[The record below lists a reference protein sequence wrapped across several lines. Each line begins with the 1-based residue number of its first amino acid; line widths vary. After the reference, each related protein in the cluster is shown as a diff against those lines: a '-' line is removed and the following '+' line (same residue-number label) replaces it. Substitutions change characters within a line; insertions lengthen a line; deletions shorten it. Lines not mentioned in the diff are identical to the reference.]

1 MADNNSVDD
10 FFNKKKK
17 KTSKKNKKT
26 MLTAADLLK
35 ETEEPRE
42 IENQPKDQVN
52 RENQA
57 QEDEWLEQDSEQV
70 FVIEG
75 AGLKRL
81 VTDEKILPEK
91 DQNSSDNEEGGEENR
106 EKGETS
112 WKQTDSENAPPQQPS
127 GQMPGQMPTRQP
139 EPEQEENKTA
149 SEPQKSKYVP
159 PSQRKVAPR
168 MPEPSGPYRNRQKI
182 NIESNADFPTLGAA
196 ADQVAEGFDVVTTKA
211 GGRSWGGG
219 SMAASAAST
228 GVSNRFQGLENH

>member
-1 MADNNSVDD
+1 MADNSVDD

-42 IENQPKDQVN
+42 IENQPKDQV
-52 RENQA
+52 

-112 WKQTDSENAPPQQPS
+112 WKQTDMENAPPQQAS

-219 SMAASAAST
+219 SVAASAAST

>member
-1 MADNNSVDD
+1 MADNSVDD

-26 MLTAADLLK
+26 MQTAADLLK

-42 IENQPKDQVN
+42 IESQPKDQVN
-52 RENQA
+52 RESQV

-81 VTDEKILPEK
+81 VTDEKTQVEK

-112 WKQTDSENAPPQQPS
+112 WKNADENQVPAATA
-127 GQMPGQMPTRQP
+127 QMPGQMPTRQP
-139 EPEQEENKTA
+139 EIEQEENKTA

-219 SMAASAAST
+219 SMAASSVST

>member
-1 MADNNSVDD
+1 MADNSVDD

-52 RENQA
+52 RDNQV

-81 VTDEKILPEK
+81 VTDEK
-91 DQNSSDNEEGGEENR
+91 NSSDNEEGGEENR

-112 WKQTDSENAPPQQPS
+112 WKQTDTENAPPQQPS

-219 SMAASAAST
+219 SVAASAAST

>member
-1 MADNNSVDD
+1 MADNSVDD

-42 IENQPKDQVN
+42 IENQPKDQV
-52 RENQA
+52 

-81 VTDEKILPEK
+81 VTDEEILPEK

-112 WKQTDSENAPPQQPS
+112 WKQTDMENAPPQQAS

-219 SMAASAAST
+219 SVAASAAST

>member
-1 MADNNSVDD
+1 MAEENNSVDD

-42 IENQPKDQVN
+42 IENLPKD
-52 RENQA
+52 QA
-57 QEDEWLEQDSEQV
+57 QEDEWLENDSEQV

-75 AGLKRL
+75 PGIKRL
-81 VTDEKILPEK
+81 VTDEKTPLGEE
-91 DQNSSDNEEGGEENR
+91 QNSSDNEEGGEENR

-112 WKQTDSENAPPQQPS
+112 WKNNVDPNVDPNAPPATPPI
-127 GQMPGQMPTRQP
+127 GQMPGQMPTRQA
-139 EPEQEENKTA
+139 EQEQEENKTA
-149 SEPQKSKYVP
+149 SEPTKRAYVP
-159 PSQRKVAPR
+159 PSQRKVEVR
-168 MPEPSGPYRNRQKI
+168 MPERSGPYRNRQKI

-196 ADQVAEGFDVVTTKA
+196 ADSVQDGFDVVTTKA

-219 SMAASAAST
+219 SSVAATAST
-228 GVSNRFQGLENH
+228 GISNRFQGLENN